1 MYIAVNS
8 ALLYLIMLQVLLL
21 AINKPIAS
29 FAAAAAAAA
38 AADVSEYLQQHV
50 KVHFMLIIDAY
61 VLFVLYFFF
70 FFLFVVPSS
79 LPAWLAG

>member
-1 MYIAVNS
+1 MCVYIAVNT

-29 FAAAAAAAA
+29 FAAAAA

-70 FFLFVVPSS
+70 LFVVPSS

>member
-1 MYIAVNS
+1 MCVYIAVNS

-29 FAAAAAAAA
+29 FAAAA